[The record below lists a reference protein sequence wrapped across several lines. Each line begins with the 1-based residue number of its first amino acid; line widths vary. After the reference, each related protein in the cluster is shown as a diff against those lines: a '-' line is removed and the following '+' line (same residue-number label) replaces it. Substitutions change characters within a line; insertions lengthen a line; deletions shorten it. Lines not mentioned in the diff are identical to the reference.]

1 MQRWGLPRSSALHDR
16 LREQTA
22 RDHAYAPEHWQP
34 HARWG
39 QAPRSAWTVE
49 SSAVLLGAGPCV
61 SQISS
66 RQPRVPAREP
76 RQAAA
81 PRPARGLGELLHRA
95 SRPAMLAEDAGPK
108 HERPLGRTGELC
120 PTEQG
125 SQPACHAARVL
136 SVALP
141 FGYLHRPLARPA
153 EDRELRRGK
162 ARRFAG
168 SCRGSAI
175 VSDLHGSSAIFL
187 PRNSCKLRLGNFTP
201 GHGST
206 GELMSPLPRIL
217 PRGAGTADA
226 RRAYRAKTDAMS
238 ASV

>member
-1 MQRWGLPRSSALHDR
+1 MDCRVERRA
-16 LREQTA
+16 A
-22 RDHAYAPEHWQP
+22 RG
-34 HARWG
+34 R
-39 QAPRSAWTVE
+39 TM
-49 SSAVLLGAGPCV
+49 
-61 SQISS
+61 
-66 RQPRVPAREP
+66 RQPDFVPAAARACEG
-76 RQAAA
+76 AAA
-81 PRPARGLGELLHRA
+81 GGCTQASARGLGELLHRA